1 MVSTSVLISDKLKC
15 NSLST
20 IYSSNEHKNWMYKE
34 WKKITLYT
42 NVYKLYT
49 DCIHTCKCM
58 QIDWSWVA
66 GRGKVM
72 SINMESDPCP
82 V

>member
-15 NSLST
+15 NSLIPYLVQMNTKLGCIKS
-20 IYSSNEHKNWMYKE
+20 E
-34 WKKITLYT
+34 KITLYT

-58 QIDWSWVA
+58 QIDWSWMA
-66 GRGKVM
+66 GREKVM